1 MGNGTLGGSF
11 IGFWGARMIETKRQS
26 FQREQD
32 AKDDRARALHAT
44 RILDLALMEAEAL
57 LGTVE
62 RNHRLWPDTIK
73 VPADTDWLELRA
85 VVAPIL
91 DPEPWWAV
99 HLGFLAVTHLRDFEA
114 GCRKL
119 APKTAVPTG
128 SPAAREIARGHRPTA
143 ASQHARARVSP
154 RQDQR
159 GAWSA
164 SRAAGTRS
172 HGLISR
178 EDETAAIK
186 RRNRTWRCPEA
197 RLGRNRS
204 RRGRRK

>member
-1 MGNGTLGGSF
+1 MILATSTALLLGLAGIGVAGTLGGSF

-62 RNHRLWPDTIK
+62 KNHRLWPDTIK
-73 VPADTDWLELRA
+73 VPADSDWLELRA

-99 HLGFLAVTHLRDFEA
+99 HLGFLAVTHLHDFEA

-119 APKTAVPTG
+119 GYDETKDLEPRTRENLDPILRDIRK
-128 SPAAREIARGHRPTA
+128 AREALAPVAYPDH
-143 ASQHARARVSP
+143 V
-154 RQDQR
+154 
-159 GAWSA
+159 
-164 SRAAGTRS
+164 
-172 HGLISR
+172 
-178 EDETAAIK
+178 
-186 RRNRTWRCPEA
+186 
-197 RLGRNRS
+197 RLPDGRFMPPALPPGPSSKHNEVAP
-204 RRGRRK
+204 